1 MNNEHTRRVYELS
14 FYPHA
19 YCIGRIPAETKLDPR
34 ECTDEMIKEIGVPER
49 FGNLIKFRFPK
60 RDSHIIDRPLFFLF
74 WSAKR
79 AEWVAFFVLDRP
91 AADFVDETNYFYAHA
106 LDDKARRKLLE
117 AFDISLTEELLKR
130 VDKLSPTELEAMRD
144 GG

>member
-19 YCIGRIPAETKLDPR
+19 YCIGRIPAETKLDPK
-34 ECTDEMIKEIGVPER
+34 ESTDEMIKATGVPER
-49 FGNLIKFRFPK
+49 FGNLIKLRSPK
-60 RDSHIIDRPLFFLF
+60 RDSHI
-74 WSAKR
+74 
-79 AEWVAFFVLDRP
+79 
-91 AADFVDETNYFYAHA
+91 